1 VPFLLPAPRI
11 SGGITTLVETIASGF
26 DALELNP
33 DIARAIADA
42 GYTTPTPVQ
51 AAAIPVFRSGSDVIV
66 QAQTGT
72 GKTAAFGI
80 PIVEVVDPEVKGVQA
95 LVLAPTRELAS
106 QIVAELSRLA
116 KYREIGVCAVYGG
129 SSMKVQIDAIPKS
142 SIVVGTPG
150 RILDLVRRRH
160 LNLSTVSIL
169 VLDEADRM
177 LDMGFLPDVE
187 QIIRCTPR
195 ARQTGLFSATINT
208 LVRRLAARY
217 MRSPEHIAIT
227 PEERTVS
234 TVRQVYYEVAERDK
248 NDALVEVIERE
259 EPQSAI
265 IFCHTQMAVDRVT
278 RAMQRRKLPVRAI
291 HGSLSQAERE
301 KTLADFREGHVRYL
315 VATNLAARGLDIL
328 HVSHVINYDIPEDSE
343 TYVHRIGRTARMGRE
358 GTAVTFVAE
367 WDAEA
372 FVAIRKVAGEGL
384 EAGRLD
390 LYTPKH

>member
-1 VPFLLPAPRI
+1 V
-11 SGGITTLVETIASGF
+11 VETVAKGF
-26 DALELNP
+26 DTFDLNP
-33 DIARAIADA
+33 QIARAIEEA
-42 GYTTPTPVQ
+42 GYTEPTPVQ

-80 PIVEVVDPEVKGVQA
+80 PIVEVVDASVRGVQA

-106 QIVAELSRLA
+106 QILTELTRLA
-116 KYREIGVCAVYGG
+116 KYREVKVCAVYGG
-129 SSMKVQIDAIPKS
+129 APIKAQVDAIPHS

-160 LNLSTVSIL
+160 LDLSTVSIL

-195 ARQTGLFSATINT
+195 GRQTGLFSATIST
-208 LVRRLAARY
+208 LVRRLSARY
-217 MRSPEHIAIT
+217 MRSPEHISIM

-248 NDALVEVIERE
+248 QTALVEVIERE

-291 HGSLSQAERE
+291 HGSLSQTERE
-301 KTLADFREGHVRYL
+301 KTLADFREGSVRYL

-328 HVSHVINYDIPEDSE
+328 HVSHVINYDIPEDAE

-358 GTAVTFVAE
+358 GTAITFVGE

-372 FVAIRKVAGEGL
+372 FPAIKKVAGENL
-384 EAGRLD
+384 EAARLD
-390 LYTPKH
+390 LYNPQR